1 MGVQTADFVEMAR
14 GLRLIGADYGRAV
27 DILNDAYAATHRGEL
42 PPLEAVRSAITE
54 AYGTRH
60 GAVALDGGKEE
71 RTLDLEFLRNGL
83 TDWVYA
89 VERNLERVHRAEL
102 AFTEAKDALEGRKAE
117 ILREYADPEGPH
129 AAAGGVKALGSN
141 EEVRRATLDGM
152 VAEQAIA
159 VEQAARELA
168 EARLAL
174 ERARLWHGHYRDLL
188 RVCEVE
194 VGAKQAGL

>member
-1 MGVQTADFVEMAR
+1 MGVQTTDFAEMAR
-14 GLRLIGADYGRAV
+14 GLRLIGADHGRAV

-71 RTLDLEFLRNGL
+71 RTLDLEMLRNRL
-83 TDWVYA
+83 TYCVQV
-89 VERNLERVHRAEL
+89 VELNLERVHRAEL
-102 AFTEAKDALEGRKAE
+102 ALTEARDALEGRKAE

-141 EEVRRATLDGM
+141 EEARRATLDGM
-152 VAEQAIA
+152 VAEQTSA
-159 VEQAARELA
+159 VGKAARELA
-168 EARLAL
+168 EARFELD
-174 ERARLWHGHYRDLL
+174 RIRLWNGYYRDLL
-188 RVCEVE
+188 RTYEVE